1 MTGFAVGAASDVG
14 RRRDINEDCAL
25 VSERVVAVADGMG
38 GHAGGEIASAVAVES
53 LRRAMGDPQVDTLSG
68 AVEVANRAVWD
79 RGDDEDLRGMGTTL
93 VALALVGHPDEVD
106 PDVDESTG
114 VAGEPLALANVGDS
128 RAYVLTADGVERLT
142 EDHSLVEGLVREGK
156 LTPEEAAVHPHRNVV
171 TRVLGLADVVEVDA
185 WQLEPRVGDRYLLCS
200 DGLFNE
206 VPEPRI
212 AAVLR
217 GLADPQEAAHELVSL
232 ANVAGG
238 RDNIT
243 VVVVDVVDERGTLPE
258 RLGTRVVRGPTA
270 ASVDM
275 AGFTAVAPST
285 MPLGAQERAI
295 DIDPERGVESDPID
309 DDERS
314 MLPRV
319 VSTERDGSSGRFTWR
334 TAVFVLL
341 FLGVFVVAAVAVV
354 WYGNNGFF
362 VTTMRLPSFLVTL
375 ASMGLVAGL
384 ARQLTGLESVPVQ
397 DATFT
402 WLFGAGTLLGIPILL
417 WWTAAAV
424 LVGWHVVRQR
434 RLGAHVLA
442 VGNSER
448 AAEVS
453 GIKVNRVKMAVFMI
467 SGMTAALAGI
477 LYDGRLGGAR
487 YTLGEADLMTV
498 LAAVIVGGSALSGGR
513 ASIVGAL
520 VGSLLMSMINNG
532 LILAGLDVTQQM
544 IVRAVIILVAVSLS
558 LRGKKHQ

>member
-14 RRRDINEDCAL
+14 RRREINEDCAL

-38 GHAGGEIASAVAVES
+38 GHAGGEVASAIAVET
-53 LRRAMGDPQVDTLSG
+53 LRRAMADPDVATLSG

-79 RGDDEDLRGMGTTL
+79 RGEDEELRGMGTTL
-93 VALALVGHPDEVD
+93 VALALVGIPDGDIED
-106 PDVDESTG
+106 ADGDSDA
-114 VAGEPLALANVGDS
+114 AGEHLALTNVGDS
-128 RAYVLTADGVERLT
+128 RAYVLTADGLERLT

-171 TRVLGLADVVEVDA
+171 TRVLGLADEVEVDA
-185 WQLEPRVGDRYLLCS
+185 WQLEPRIGDRYLLCS

-232 ANVAGG
+232 ANVGGG

-243 VVVVDVVDERGTLPE
+243 VIVVDVVDDGGRLPD

-285 MPLGAQERAI
+285 MPLGAQENPA
-295 DIDPERGVESDPID
+295 DTDPDRGVESDPL
-309 DDERS
+309 DDEDRS

-334 TAVFVLL
+334 TGVFVLL
-341 FLGVFVVAAVAVV
+341 FIGVFCVAAVAVV

-362 VTTMRLPSFLVTL
+362 VTTN
-375 ASMGLVAGL
+375 ADG
-384 ARQLTGLESVPVQ
+384 
-397 DATFT
+397 
-402 WLFGAGTLLGIPILL
+402 
-417 WWTAAAV
+417 
-424 LVGWHVVRQR
+424 
-434 RLGAHVLA
+434 
-442 VGNSER
+442 
-448 AAEVS
+448 EV
-453 GIKVNRVKMAVFMI
+453 AVFEGRPGGFLWFEPEEVESTGVELDELTPVLRDQI
-467 SGMTAALAGI
+467 EAEPEFGTFEEARDYLANVAEQLDRSGATTSTSTSSTTTSTSSTTAPGS
-477 LYDGRLGGAR
+477 GGA
-487 YTLGEADLMTV
+487 
-498 LAAVIVGGSALSGGR
+498 SP
-513 ASIVGAL
+513 
-520 VGSLLMSMINNG
+520 
-532 LILAGLDVTQQM
+532 
-544 IVRAVIILVAVSLS
+544 
-558 LRGKKHQ
+558 